1 MSIINNKNFCPICVK
16 RGTCMWEDKLF
27 KLEGTKNNPIF
38 LDITVDNCGAF
49 LLDENVEVEDLTG
62 EQEETE
68 SEDEE

>member
-1 MSIINNKNFCPICVK
+1 
-16 RGTCMWEDKLF
+16 MWEDKLS

-62 EQEETE
+62 ENEQDQEE
-68 SEDEE
+68 DE

>member
-16 RGTCMWEDKLF
+16 RGTCMWEDKLS

-62 EQEETE
+62 ENEQDQEE
-68 SEDEE
+68 DE

>member
-1 MSIINNKNFCPICVK
+1 
-16 RGTCMWEDKLF
+16 MWEDKLS